1 MPDGASFR
9 VLPNEAPARVFAG
22 FTPWAVRFLAPTLA
36 RTREGGARPGIRYG
50 FKFGRALKAGGS
62 VAIADF
68 NTSLVKK
75 NFPSFGT
82 IMICT

>member
-1 MPDGASFR
+1 MPDEASFR
-9 VLPNEAPARVFAG
+9 VLQTKPPQGFCRLRSLGSPFSRPYSRPNPRM
-22 FTPWAVRFLAPTLA
+22 R
-36 RTREGGARPGIRYG
+36 ARPGIRYG

-68 NTSLVKK
+68 STSLVKK

>member
-1 MPDGASFR
+1 VYSQTKPRKGI
-9 VLPNEAPARVFAG
+9 AG
-22 FTPWAVRFLAPTLA
+22 FAPGAVRILGPTLA
-36 RTREGGARPGIRYG
+36 RPESGARPGIRYG

-62 VAIADF
+62 VAMADF

>member
-9 VLPNEAPARVFAG
+9 VLPNEAPARVLPASLPGRSVFSPVLWPG
-22 FTPWAVRFLAPTLA
+22 PGNR
-36 RTREGGARPGIRYG
+36 GRPGIRYG

>member
-1 MPDGASFR
+1 MPDGASFC
-9 VLPNEAPARVFAG
+9 VLPNETSQGYCRLRSRGGPYSRPSSG
-22 FTPWAVRFLAPTLA
+22 PNPRI
-36 RTREGGARPGIRYG
+36 GARPGIRYG

-62 VAIADF
+62 VAMADF

>member
-9 VLPNEAPARVFAG
+9 VLPNEAPQG
-22 FTPWAVRFLAPTLA
+22 FCRLPSL
-36 RTREGGARPGIRYG
+36 GGPFSRQSSGPEPENSGPPPGICHG